1 MDDKNAQND
10 EILVLKSIYEENDLF
25 LFDEQLNLGK
35 FYVKVS
41 LIDTKMFTINFGI
54 VFWFKS

>member
-1 MDDKNAQND
+1 MDVKNAQND

-41 LIDTKMFTINFGI
+41 LTDEKKMFTINFGI
-54 VFWFKS
+54 YFW

>member
-25 LFDEQLNLGK
+25 LFDEQLNMGK

-41 LIDTKMFTINFGI
+41 LADDTNMFTINFGI
-54 VFWFKS
+54 YFW